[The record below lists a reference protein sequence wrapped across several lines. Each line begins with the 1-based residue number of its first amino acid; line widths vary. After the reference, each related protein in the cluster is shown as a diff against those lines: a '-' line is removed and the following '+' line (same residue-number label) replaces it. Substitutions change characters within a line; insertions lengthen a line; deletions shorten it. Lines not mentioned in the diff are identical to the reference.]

1 MKLET
6 LQHLQDYFSTTDNL
20 HIQNKLKVLEIEIE
34 QLVIKT
40 RIEECDK
47 RIEKL
52 KQK

>member
-1 MKLET
+1 MKT
-6 LQHLQDYFSTTDNL
+6 LNYLKDYFSTTDNL
-20 HIQNKLKVLEIEIE
+20 HIQNKLKVLEIEID